1 MLPRGS
7 RALAS
12 QGGERGVREGSPTVA
27 SAPPGPD
34 RSARICSVSGV
45 VDLSEL
51 LDQRSARCHA
61 CRLLGTK
68 WGRLEEPSG
77 REAEPNPARPSWT

>member
-1 MLPRGS
+1 M
-7 RALAS
+7 
-12 QGGERGVREGSPTVA
+12 A